1 MRTVL
6 ILVLSA
12 LLIGL
17 QPFATASAASASRQL
32 SERTY
37 KQLSKIHT
45 LMDKGAYQKAIA
57 ELDRLRP
64 RVERKPYEHALLLQT
79 YGHVYARLEQY
90 PQAIDVLQQCLKLDA
105 LPVAASKQSLYLLV
119 QMQLVAA
126 DYQAAA
132 TSLERWF
139 ELEQDPA
146 PSAHALAGTV
156 YAYTKNYPLAIKHLG
171 KAIKQARNPDENW
184 YRQLLAVYY
193 ESRQYE
199 AAAQLLQQLISRSP
213 GDKHYWLQL
222 SSIYHEL
229 GNNSQSIAV
238 MELAYLRDL
247 LTQETELI
255 NLARYYL
262 HMELPYKAGQLLEK
276 ALNEGSISP
285 SIENWRLLSDV
296 WLHAREPDL
305 ALAATER
312 ALKFTRDANL
322 HLQRAQLLADS
333 EQWSSVLREAET
345 AITTAGLDSPG
356 NAHLLKGIA
365 HYKLQQL
372 QRAQASFEHAGDF
385 EDTRKQAERW
395 LQHVES
401 ARNNVASAPE
411 TAHLRHAYE

>member
-6 ILVLSA
+6 ILALSA

-17 QPFATASAASASRQL
+17 QPFATASAESASRQL

-45 LMDKGAYQKAIA
+45 FMDKGAYQKAIA
-57 ELDRLRP
+57 DLDRLRP
-64 RVERKPYEHALLLQT
+64 RVERKPYEHAVLLQT

-90 PQAIDVLQQCLKLDA
+90 PQAIDVLKQCLNLDA
-105 LPVAASKQSLYLLV
+105 LPVAASKQSWYLLA
-119 QMQLVAA
+119 QMQLVTT

-139 ELEQDPA
+139 DLEKDPA

-156 YAYTKNYPLAIKHLG
+156 YAYTKSHHLAIKHLG

-199 AAAQLLQQLISRSP
+199 AAAQLLLQLISRSP

-229 GNNSQSIAV
+229 GNKSQSIAV

-262 HMELPYKAGQLLEK
+262 YMELPYKAGQLLEK
-276 ALNEGSISP
+276 ALTEGSISP
-285 SIENWRLLSDV
+285 SIENWRLLNDV

-312 ALKFTRDANL
+312 ALEFTRNANL
-322 HLQRAQLLADS
+322 HLVRAQLLAER
-333 EQWSSVLREAET
+333 EQWSSVLREAEA

-365 HYKLQQL
+365 HYELQQL
-372 QRAQASFEHAGDF
+372 HRAQASFEHARDF
-385 EDTRKQAERW
+385 EDTRELAGRW
-395 LQHVES
+395 LGQVDSTRSITAGTQE
-401 ARNNVASAPE
+401 E
-411 TAHLRHAYE
+411 AHLRPGYE